1 MSKLFYAVCALA
13 LASFAASPVQAEGQR
28 HALGPVYIGMTHA
41 QVQAMGIAT
50 NHIAQDAGGG
60 ETVVR
65 EHLAIGNG
73 QAVDAI
79 YLRDV
84 VISLSTSSPDYV
96 APGGGHVGLTLA
108 AIRGLYPHGHFYWGQ
123 SPDAGPFMNYDAGG
137 GLSFAF
143 NTDNLRPECMERQ
156 RRCPTDFE
164 EKRVTLVVMR

>member
-1 MSKLFYAVCALA
+1 
-13 LASFAASPVQAEGQR
+13 
-28 HALGPVYIGMTHA
+28 MTHD
-41 QVQAMGIAT
+41 QVQALGIAT

-65 EHLAIGNG
+65 EHLAIGGG
-73 QAVDAI
+73 QAIDAV

-84 VISLSTSSPDYV
+84 VISLSTSSSDYV
-96 APGGGHVGLTLA
+96 AAGGGHVGLTLA

-143 NTDNLRPECMERQ
+143 NTDNLRPECLERQ
-156 RRCPTDFE
+156 RRCPSDFE
-164 EKRVTLVVMR
+164 DKRVIMVVMR